1 MYLTA
6 QEWHLPA
13 DELCV
18 RSTPSCTSRPLH
30 VPRTGGD
37 CEDPHAWASRGRNQ
51 EGVCSYQKTLM
62 IVQFTVFLY
71 LILNC
76 HCSRWYRCTV
86 TWSPM
91 KTLLKLMWVCHSFSV
106 LVFRTQYL
114 SKAEIFS
121 QEQFQ
126 VNLVMQIHYSWYV
139 WILWNISL

>member
-1 MYLTA
+1 MYFTD

-37 CEDPHAWASRGRNQ
+37 GEDPHAWASRGRNQ

-76 HCSRWYRCTV
+76 HCSRWYRCIV

-91 KTLLKLMWVCHSFSV
+91 KTLLKLMWVCHS
-106 LVFRTQYL
+106 LVYMCLGHNIYL
-114 SKAEIFS
+114 K
-121 QEQFQ
+121 QK
-126 VNLVMQIHYSWYV
+126 YSPKSNFK
-139 WILWNISL
+139 LTS